1 MSVLGDVREAIASVL
16 SADMSVQGFSYIPGR
31 ITPPCV
37 MVAQGSPYVESGD
50 VYGTFRARFSVD
62 VVSATAPNDVTTESL
77 DLMIEDALVSLV
89 NQGINI
95 ENVGQPY
102 ALDTNNATY
111 LAATIT
117 INTTTR
123 L

>member
-1 MSVLGDVREAIASVL
+1 MSVLGNKREAIAATL
-16 SADMSVQGFSYIPGR
+16 AADIGVTGFNYIPAR
-31 ITPPCV
+31 IVPPCV

-50 VYGTFRARFSVD
+50 VYGTFKTRFSID
-62 VVSATAPNDVTTESL
+62 VVSATAANDVTTEAL

-95 ENVGQPY
+95 ENVAQPY
-102 ALDTNNATY
+102 ALNTNNATY

-117 INTTTR
+117 INTTER

>member
-1 MSVLGDVREAIASVL
+1 MSVLGNKREAIATTL
-16 SADMSVQGFSYIPGR
+16 AADLGIAGFSYIPGR
-31 ITPPCV
+31 IVPPCV
-37 MVAQGSPYVESGD
+37 MVAQGSPYVESGE
-50 VYGTFRARFSVD
+50 VYGTFKTRFSVD
-62 VVSATAPNDVTTESL
+62 LVSATAANDVTTEAL
-77 DLMIEDALVSLV
+77 DMMVEDALVSLI
-89 NQGINI
+89 NQGINV

-117 INTTTR
+117 INTTER